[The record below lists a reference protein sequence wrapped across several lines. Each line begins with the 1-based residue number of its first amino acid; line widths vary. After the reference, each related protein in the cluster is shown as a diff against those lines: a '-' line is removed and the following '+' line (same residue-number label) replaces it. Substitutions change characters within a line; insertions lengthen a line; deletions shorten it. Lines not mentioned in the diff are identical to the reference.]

1 MLLATMSDSR
11 RARIREVLAAHAGL
25 PIKVDTISDDADLF
39 QAGMASFASVNVML
53 GLEEAFEI
61 EFPDS
66 MLTREVF
73 QSVDAIA
80 TAVGSLTD

>member
-1 MLLATMSDSR
+1 MLPTMSDSR
-11 RARIREVLAAHAGL
+11 RGSDPGCVAAHAAL
-25 PIKVDTISDDADLF
+25 PTKVDTISDGADLF
-39 QAGMASFASVNVML
+39 QAGIVSFASVKVML
-53 GLEEAFEI
+53 GLEEAFDI

-73 QSVDAIA
+73 RSVDAIA